1 VTPQTSPV
9 FLVPVDGSAYSNRAL
24 DYVIRRV
31 LDSGSSAKVHIV
43 NVQMPLVGVNVKLFV
58 SAESL
63 QSLYREEG
71 HKIIDPALETL
82 RAAGITGEAH
92 LRVGEASEAIIDVS
106 RDIGATEIVMGSHGR
121 GALAGA
127 LMGSVAQKVVHQSEV
142 PVVLLK

>member
-1 VTPQTSPV
+1 MSV
-9 FLVPVDGSAYSNRAL
+9 FLIPIDGSPFSARAV
-24 DYVIRRV
+24 DYVIARIRQNPGAH
-31 LDSGSSAKVHIV
+31 SVHVIT
-43 NVQMPLVGVNVKLFV
+43 VQMPLVGVNIKLFV

-71 HKIIDPALETL
+71 HKILDPALETL

-92 LRVGEASEAIIDVS
+92 LRVGEAGESIIDVS

-127 LMGSVAQKVVHQSEV
+127 LMGSVTQKVVHQSEV